1 MLAGLLVLFLRTVLS
16 EQRVLSL
23 IEWIA
28 RQGVLAPLLFIAVQ
42 CIFIVL
48 IAPGLLLSLAAGFL
62 FGFLPG
68 FACVWFGTLLGSTI
82 AFELAPRLLKKRR
95 NLFLNRFPLFQK
107 LDSGFSVDG
116 WKIVLLRC
124 LVPLFPFKL
133 SNYAFGLSKVS
144 RKQFIAGTALGII
157 PIGAFNV
164 YLGSLSA
171 NLSTLGA
178 GGPRNSK
185 WEWITFAT
193 GGVVIIATLIFVTRR
208 AYAILNKETESC
220 G

>member
-1 MLAGLLVLFLRTVLS
+1 MS
-16 EQRVLSL
+16 QSD
-23 IEWIA
+23 
-28 RQGVLAPLLFIAVQ
+28 
-42 CIFIVL
+42 IFIVL

-82 AFELAPRLLKKRR
+82 AFELAPLLLKKRR

>member
-1 MLAGLLVLFLRTVLS
+1 MCAGLLVFFLRTVLS

-23 IEWIA
+23 LEWIA
-28 RQGVLAPLLFIAVQ
+28 QQGVLAPILFVTVQ
-42 CIFIVL
+42 CVFVVG

-68 FACVWFGTLLGSTI
+68 FAYVWIGTLLGSMI
-82 AFELAPRLLKKRR
+82 AYELAPLVLKKRSDR
-95 NLFLNRFPLFQK
+95 LMRRFPVFQK

-178 GGPRNSK
+178 GESRNSE
-185 WEWITFAT
+185 WEWITFAV

-208 AYAILNKETESC
+208 AYAILNKETKSC